1 MNRELPKTYDPKQVE
16 GQIYD
21 MWLENDCFRAE
32 PDPDKKPYSIVM
44 PPPNVTGQLHM
55 GHALDA
61 TLQDILT
68 RYKRMQGY
76 STLWLPGTDHAGI
89 ATQIKVE
96 EDLRVNEGKTRYDL
110 GREKFLERVWAW
122 KEKYGGRIVEQQRKL
137 GVSCDW
143 SRERFLDEAY
153 PTSVSTFCVRDAQG
167 REYRALLKT
176 KHFLNA
182 LYMRL
187 LTGGNPDGQCDYLQH
202 FHDQWYNHTPQ
213 GVREEYRR
221 KHYHYRRFSSRLL
234 EWYFCCK
241 EAVPHRIPRF
251 KPLPDDTAFLL
262 MWADFGGALF
272 WNDDHECCGAS
283 DHVWVGEEEINLSD
297 IPELATWEY
306 DFDALG
312 TSVLHARED
321 ERQFP
326 YGAIAE
332 EERAAWHVRGLRL
345 AHQLRPRLPLHYV
358 LLYEQSWDLAYGTP
372 YFANDSGRIIFDE
385 RFIEKEEA

>member
-1 MNRELPKTYDPKQVE
+1 MNTTLSLPAETEL
-16 GQIYD
+16 
-21 MWLENDCFRAE
+21 RAADDFLILVSA
-32 PDPDKKPYSIVM
+32 PVR
-44 PPPNVTGQLHM
+44 
-55 GHALDA
+55 GHLRLKVRVGKSPRVRLSLSAA
-61 TLQDILT
+61 QDELMKL
-68 RYKRMQGY
+68 RAWME
-76 STLWLPGTDHAGI
+76 DI
-89 ATQIKVE
+89 A
-96 EDLRVNEGKTRYDL
+96 R
-110 GREKFLERVWAW
+110 
-122 KEKYGGRIVEQQRKL
+122 
-137 GVSCDW
+137 GVSPALIRFTDGTSLCCRREYDDKTGFAAT
-143 SRERFLDEAY
+143 ERFLDEAY
-153 PTSVSTFCVRDAQG
+153 PSSVSTFCMRDAQG
-167 REYRALLKT
+167 TEYRALLKT

-202 FHDQWYNHTPQ
+202 FHNQWYNHTPQ
-213 GVREEYRR
+213 GVQEEYRK

-241 EAVPHRIPRF
+241 EAVPNRIPRF

-262 MWADFGGALF
+262 MWADFCGALF

-283 DHVWVGEEEINLSD
+283 DHVWIGEEEINLSD

-306 DFDALG
+306 DFDTLG
-312 TSVLHARED
+312 MSVLHAREH
-321 ERQFP
+321 EWQFP

-332 EERAAWHVRGLRL
+332 ADRVAWHVRGLQL